1 MKLGFSKILLL
12 IVCPN
17 DGHSVP
23 DILTYSYK
31 YITNY
36 KFYLISRQFE
46 VWMTLTDVFIIL
58 SME

>member
-17 DGHSVP
+17 DEHSVP